1 MFVYDV
7 LDKEKVYQILS
18 NDLRNLG
25 VKRRIKKQA
34 AASSSAKPDSGGGQS
49 LKTVFKTSLAHLP
62 LDVVKLS
69 SGAIVH
75 VPQFVTQA
83 CSYIEKYASQ
93 EGIFRKAG
101 SHLRQKE
108 IIARLDG
115 GSTLGEKYQVVDVAN
130 VLKTFFRDLPDPLIP
145 RIYQDVFLR
154 CALLKNSRVQALLI
168 ACLILPPH
176 HLNTLAYLA
185 EFLKRIARLER
196 QNKMGIDNL
205 AKVMGPSIMPLQE
218 TTMSAVQSR
227 LETHLVIVKILIE
240 NAERIGVLPDHVAD
254 LIASETPGS
263 VETEIN
269 TSDSLNPSKYKK
281 KKRRSGSLT
290 RKPHLSASN
299 LNLRMLNGLK
309 KMVSKSGSPDAA
321 ASSGVVS
328 SEFSATDTPSIKT
341 GKKRKVAESAAP
353 LSAKKKRQV
362 LQTLPDGGYPRPENT
377 MFASIICNDPNPYK
391 EKSPVQKSRVRKYLS
406 QKVHIEITGS
416 EKLEKSK
423 KIRLSLDRLVS
434 KSKQKFA
441 DLDSENHNAP
451 NSPRIERRW
460 SSVSSSSWSKKNRV
474 GYDGFT
480 VAQSLLKANK
490 KLEDGL
496 NLEYDQD
503 EIFMDAE
510 VNLSDENTAE
520 ERTSEEPMDS
530 NCRQALPFSS
540 FADQMVKGNEEY
552 VTIPKSEYE
561 EIKNRV
567 SAIESRI
574 SQEFCCI
581 STSAG
586 QSLSQTSASK
596 VQSEYEKTLEEASIG
611 STVTADQLAKR
622 LSRELKIRRS
632 AEHKIIRSPSAR
644 KIGNLRRRSQEKPVG
659 KRSNRHI
666 SWLAAKPANTD
677 EPVEERNN
685 FCPKSSLK
693 RGRPNTVYT
702 GLSQRSQLL
711 QGSDS
716 ICSDETNARLDFL
729 QQQLHALITH
739 TVEHTKG
746 SLSDDDTFLSDR
758 DDSLEASDSALR
770 PTVRRASSFHG
781 SEFIDNS
788 RHFNEK
794 MKELKKSNSQQD
806 VTLNNERLGTRETTG
821 VAEGGMVNGDNN
833 VNWRD
838 ADCYFGSEVRSRT
851 PTQQTGRASIAKLRT
866 QNAGMVLAKARLF
879 DETSKKDA
887 SSRSNKSR
895 DVRTEAI
902 RRQSVKLG
910 RARETKSLDS
920 TDSPSGLRKIG
931 GTPRRKNSKSPKNS
945 SAKLKLLHSTGTSP
959 LIKMELTIMPS
970 HQNPQPGSEKR
981 GARLSGEKYE
991 ASRRLDTTKNDVKTE
1006 RSNLNKSLYFSSGN
1020 NFHCEKENQN
1030 LFSPSEKQK
1039 SPDCIPKETNR
1050 NILNVE
1056 SLTPCKTPHIKRPLT
1071 LKTPKDA
1078 KNLIRKQCNDSRR
1091 TPMKAVA
1098 LTSFS
1103 T

>member
-34 AASSSAKPDSGGGQS
+34 ASSSSAKPDSGGGQS
-49 LKTVFKTSLAHLP
+49 LKKVFKTSLAHLP

-75 VPQFVTQA
+75 VPQFVSQA
-83 CSYIEKYASQ
+83 CSYIEKCGSQ

-108 IIARLDG
+108 IIARLDAG
-115 GSTLGEKYQVVDVAN
+115 CTLGEKYQVVDVAN

-254 LIASETPGS
+254 LIASETPSS
-263 VETEIN
+263 VETELN
-269 TSDSLNPSKYKK
+269 TSDFLNPSKNKK

-290 RKPHLSASN
+290 
-299 LNLRMLNGLK
+299 RMLNGLK

-321 ASSGVVS
+321 ASSGVVG
-328 SEFSATDTPSIKT
+328 SEFSTADTPSIKT

-377 MFASIICNDPNPYK
+377 MFASIISNDPNPCK

-416 EKLEKSK
+416 EKLEKTK

-434 KSKQKFA
+434 KSKQKQA

-460 SSVSSSSWSKKNRV
+460 SSMSSSSWSKKNRV

-480 VAQSLLKANK
+480 VAQSLLKANR

-496 NLEYDQD
+496 DSEYDQD
-503 EIFMDAE
+503 EVFMDAE
-510 VNLSDENTAE
+510 VNLSDENTVE
-520 ERTSEEPMDS
+520 ERISEERMNVDCS
-530 NCRQALPFSS
+530 QAPPFSN
-540 FADQMVKGNEEY
+540 FTDQLVEGDEEY

-574 SQEFCCI
+574 SQEFGCI
-581 STSAG
+581 STTTD

-659 KRSNRHI
+659 KRSSRHV
-666 SWLAAKPANTD
+666 SWLVSKPASTD
-677 EPVEERNN
+677 EPIEELNN
-685 FCPKSSLK
+685 LCPKSSLK

-729 QQQLHALITH
+729 QKQLHALITH

-746 SLSDDDTFLSDR
+746 SLSDDDTFLGDR
-758 DDSLEASDSALR
+758 DDSLDVSDGVMR
-770 PTVRRASSFHG
+770 PPVRRASSFHG
-781 SEFIDNS
+781 AEFIDNS

-806 VTLNNERLGTRETTG
+806 FTLNNERLGTRET
-821 VAEGGMVNGDNN
+821 AEAVERGKVNEDNN

-838 ADCYFGSEVRSRT
+838 ADCYFGSDVRSRT
-851 PTQQTGRASIAKLRT
+851 PAQQTGRASIAKLRT

-887 SSRSNKSR
+887 SNGSNKSR
-895 DVRTEAI
+895 DVRTDAI
-902 RRQSVKLG
+902 RRQSVKVG
-910 RARETKSLDS
+910 RARETKSLDGV
-920 TDSPSGLRKIG
+920 DSPSGLKKTG
-931 GTPRRKNSKSPKNS
+931 GTPRRKHSKSPKNS
-945 SAKLKLLHSTGTSP
+945 GAKLKLLHSTGTSP

-970 HQNPQPGSEKR
+970 HQNAQQGSEKR
-981 GARLSGEKYE
+981 SARLSGEKCE
-991 ASRRLDTTKNDVKTE
+991 ARRRLETTKNDVKTE
-1006 RSNLNKSLYFSSGN
+1006 RSKLNKSLYFNSGN
-1020 NFHCEKENQN
+1020 NFHCEKENKN
-1030 LFSPSEKQK
+1030 LFSPNEKQK
-1039 SPDCIPKETNR
+1039 SPDCISKEINR
-1050 NILNVE
+1050 NMLNVE

-1078 KNLIRKQCNDSRR
+1078 KNLMRKQCNDSRR

-1098 LTSFS
+1098 LTTFS